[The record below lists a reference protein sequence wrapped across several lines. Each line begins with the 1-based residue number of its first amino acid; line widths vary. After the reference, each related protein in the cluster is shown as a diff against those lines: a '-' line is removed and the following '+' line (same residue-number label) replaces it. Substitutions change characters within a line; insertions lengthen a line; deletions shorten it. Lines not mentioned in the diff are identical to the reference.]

1 MDAAELDRLWK
12 ERLRKALLDDRAD
25 LQSEL
30 ETAEPPLRFGLR
42 LQIQACEMLL
52 EQLQRRGNSPYAI
65 Y

>member
-1 MDAAELDRLWK
+1 MGCRRARPALEGSPA
-12 ERLRKALLDDRAD
+12 KALLDDRAD

-30 ETAEPPLRFGLR
+30 ETAESPLRFGLR

-52 EQLQRRGNSPYAI
+52 EQLQRRRNNPYAI